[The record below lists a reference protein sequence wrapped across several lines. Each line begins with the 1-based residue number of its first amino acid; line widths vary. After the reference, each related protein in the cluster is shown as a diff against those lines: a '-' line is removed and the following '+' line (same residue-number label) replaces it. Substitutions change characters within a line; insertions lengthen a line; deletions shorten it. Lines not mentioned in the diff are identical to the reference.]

1 MDPPLLLHLREFQA
15 LVDRAGGR
23 ARLLLVGE
31 AREGDPAPPR
41 LLLET
46 FARDLFAE
54 PEPRKEEVA
63 AAAARAQHP
72 DPPGGARRVRVR
84 VGGRGSAAAAAAR
97 SVPPCALLFVLFR
110 EASLAPPL
118 PPPRA
123 RRERLRLREILRDV
137 RSQLPSAALPGVVG
151 VVVLGSGRPGEG
163 EGARLQLDALLR
175 QVFRRRRPAELDT
188 LQAAPYSPGAGQGAA
203 EARAAA
209 CRALRAALK
218 LRADGAEAEK
228 QRIPAFLQC
237 IPWARRSRRKEGNS
251 DAAPSNFSED
261 ALQDPEEGVSLTSL
275 EPNGNCEEACGI
287 TAT

>member
-23 ARLLLVGE
+23 GRLLLVGE
-31 AREGDPAPPR
+31 AREGDPAPR
-41 LLLET
+41 ALLET

-54 PEPRKEEVA
+54 PEPRKEQEA
-63 AAAARAQHP
+63 EAAARAQPDP

-84 VGGRGSAAAAAAR
+84 VGGRGSAAR
-97 SVPPCALLFVLFR
+97 SCPPCALLFVLFR
-110 EASLAPPL
+110 EASLAPL
-118 PPPRA
+118 PPPHA
-123 RRERLRLREILRDV
+123 RRERLRLREILCDV

-151 VVVLGSGRPGEG
+151 VVVLGSGGPPGEG

-175 QVFRRRRPAELDT
+175 QVFRRRRPAEHDT

-218 LRADGAEAEK
+218 LRAEGAEAKK

-237 IPWARRSRRKEGNS
+237 IPWARRSRRKEGHP

-261 ALQDPEEGVSLTSL
+261 ALQDPEEGVSLTNM
-275 EPNGNCEEACGI
+275 EPNGNCEEACGAV
-287 TAT
+287 AT

>member
-1 MDPPLLLHLREFQA
+1 MDPPPHLREFQA

-31 AREGDPAPPR
+31 AREGEPAPR
-41 LLLET
+41 ALLET

-54 PEPRKEEVA
+54 PEPEPRKEPE
-63 AAAARAQHP
+63 AQP
-72 DPPGGARRVRVR
+72 DPPAGGARKVRVR
-84 VGGRGSAAAAAAR
+84 LGGRGSAAR
-97 SVPPCALLFVLFR
+97 SSCALLFVLFR
-110 EASLAPPL
+110 QASLAPL

-137 RSQLPSAALPGVVG
+137 RGRLPSAARPGVVG
-151 VVVLGSGRPGEG
+151 VVVLGGGEA

-175 QVFRRRRPAELDT
+175 QVFRRRRPAEQDT
-188 LQAAPYSPGAGQGAA
+188 LQAASYSPGAGQGAA

-218 LRADGAEAEK
+218 LRADGAEAKK

-237 IPWARRSRRKEGNS
+237 IPWARRSRRKEGRS
-251 DAAPSNFSED
+251 DAAPSSSSED
-261 ALQDPEEGVSLTSL
+261 ALQDPEEGVSLTNM
-275 EPNGNCEEACGI
+275 EPNGNCEEACGVA
-287 TAT
+287 AT